1 VKAVGVV
8 AGTILVIR
16 VESQIRVG
24 LGVKMM
30 LGARAIVVLV
40 VAVVVM
46 AVVVVAVV
54 VVAVV
59 VAVAKRYIYVVLS
72 FLYLT

>member
-30 LGARAIVVLV
+30 LGARAITVLV
-40 VAVVVM
+40 VACSH
-46 AVVVVAVV
+46 
-54 VVAVV
+54 
-59 VAVAKRYIYVVLS
+59 VAKRYIYVVLS